1 MKVVIIGGVAA
12 GLKSAAK
19 IRRSKPQA
27 QITVIEKG
35 KLISYGACGIPYY
48 VGGDIDDVTQLMTT
62 ASGTVRNADYF
73 KNIKDIDVLTE
84 TMATNIDRVTKTVTI
99 KDLKTDN
106 ESQLLYDKLVIA
118 TGATPIK
125 PPLPGIDLANI
136 YQMWHPDDAKA
147 VRRGLE
153 TGKFKNAVI
162 IGAGLVGMEM
172 AEALTNWGIK
182 VTVVEMKDQVL
193 SFLDAEMAAS
203 VAQYATGQGVNI
215 LTEEKVIQFNG
226 DGVVSEVVTDKRSVL
241 ADLVILSIG
250 VKPNVELARQAGLDI
265 GVTGAISVNEYLET
279 SDPDI
284 YAGGDCVENTNLVSG
299 KKVFAPMGS
308 TANKHGR
315 VIGENICGGRVK
327 FRGVLNTAV
336 VKFIDFNIGKVGL
349 TEREAKLLGY
359 EYIAAT
365 ISGHDR
371 PHYMPEVKSLSLK
384 LVVDAKSRRVLGAQ
398 AFGEGDITKRIDVI
412 ATALTLGGTID
423 DLFDID
429 LSYAPPYN
437 GPIDNVAVAANVV
450 MNKIVGQMVGI
461 SSFEAKKRMDEGN
474 AIFLDVRAPEELK
487 KIRLAHSDLKNIPLG
502 QLRERV
508 DEIDKDSEVVAVC
521 KIGLRGYEASVILK
535 GQGFNDVKV
544 LEGGITA
551 WPFQRDAD

>member
-384 LVVDAKSRRVLGAQ
+384 LVVDAKNRRVLGAQ